1 MILVDISFS
10 SEIET
15 VPESSHMI
23 RLEQVLS
30 LYQDVFP
37 SCLTDNPINISKI
50 MEGVRYL
57 TEQCGQLDTDSE
69 EDTDY
74 LPQLYL
80 LKLLSGADSRKLPWV
95 KEVSLN

>member
-1 MILVDISFS
+1 MPAIS
-10 SEIET
+10 E
-15 VPESSHMI
+15 PSHMI

-30 LYQDVFP
+30 LYQEVFP
-37 SCLTDNPINISKI
+37 SCLTDNPGNISKI

-57 TEQCGQLDTDSE
+57 TEQHVQSEDQKDLDE
-69 EDTDY
+69 Y

-95 KEVSLN
+95 KEVRQIVHY

>member
-1 MILVDISFS
+1 
-10 SEIET
+10 
-15 VPESSHMI
+15 MI

-37 SCLTDNPINISKI
+37 SCLTDNPVNISNI

-57 TEQCGQLDTDSE
+57 TEQCGQLDLDTDSE

-80 LKLLSGADSRKLPWV
+80 LKLLSGTDSRKLPWV
-95 KEVSLN
+95 KEVILN